1 MTHLLSPPVEALLR
15 ASAEVIVLPRFR
27 KLAAHEVEEKS
38 PGEVVTIVDRECEAR
53 LADGLHRLLPE
64 AAIIGEE
71 ACAAD
76 PDQASHINRGLV
88 WLIDPVDGTANFA
101 EGKTPFALMVA
112 LLEDG
117 RRSASWIFDPVANRM
132 CRASAQ
138 GGAFVDG
145 RRIHARETGAMLPV
159 AELGLKFLSPERRE
173 DVMRRASGKFEIA
186 PFVRCAGAQYPR
198 IALGQNDIALFERT
212 LPWDHAPGALFAE
225 EAGAVVRRPDG
236 SLYEVGDGGS
246 GLIAASSQRMWDRA
260 ACILF
265 G

>member
-1 MTHLLSPPVEALLR
+1 M
-15 ASAEVIVLPRFR
+15 LPRFR

-76 PDQASHINRGLV
+76 PDRASHINRGLV

-138 GGAFVDG
+138 RGAFVDG
-145 RRIHARETGAMLPV
+145 KRIRARETGATLPV

-186 PFVRCAGAQYPR
+186 PFARCAGAQYPR

>member
-1 MTHLLSPPVEALLR
+1 M
-15 ASAEVIVLPRFR
+15 LPRFR

-53 LADGLHRLLPE
+53 LAEGLNRLLPE
-64 AAIIGEE
+64 ASIIGEE

-76 PDQASHINRGLV
+76 PDRASHINRGLV

-138 GGAFVDG
+138 RGAFVDG
-145 RRIHARETGAMLPV
+145 KRIRARETGATLPV

-186 PFVRCAGAQYPR
+186 PFARCAGAQYPR